1 MIIKTRK
8 NKEKHFQLVSSE
20 VCKKLYLPIMS
31 FPLSLRSSPNPGN
44 TLPPLSPLTITRRSS
59 LSSPSSLY
67 FLHPFLQ
74 EGLSILTSIS
84 TIMSHIPTSLLN
96 LLGLSKTPA
105 SSSSQNM
112 TNMMREL
119 VMDQQRTMF
128 YTVTMSPTQQKT
140 KDMKRT
146 ITPSLKVGY
155 VMNNQV

>member
-1 MIIKTRK
+1 
-8 NKEKHFQLVSSE
+8 
-20 VCKKLYLPIMS
+20 
-31 FPLSLRSSPNPGN
+31 
-44 TLPPLSPLTITRRSS
+44 
-59 LSSPSSLY
+59 
-67 FLHPFLQ
+67 
-74 EGLSILTSIS
+74 
-84 TIMSHIPTSLLN
+84 MSHIPTSLLN
-96 LLGLSKTPA
+96 LLGLSQTPA
-105 SSSSQNM
+105 SSSPQNM